1 MWTEVFEPLLF
12 NRVTIDNIVVN
23 LDVILEFLVCRVP
36 GLILVCSEIF
46 AVGEAI
52 KGMLIKITN
61 NTKLEGTGCM
71 MDNNSNSKDFHL
83 EPWLWC

>member
-1 MWTEVFEPLLF
+1 MFEPLLF

-23 LDVILEFLVCRVP
+23 LDVILEFLVCIFDTSVFRN
-36 GLILVCSEIF
+36 F
-46 AVGEAI
+46 AVGEDI